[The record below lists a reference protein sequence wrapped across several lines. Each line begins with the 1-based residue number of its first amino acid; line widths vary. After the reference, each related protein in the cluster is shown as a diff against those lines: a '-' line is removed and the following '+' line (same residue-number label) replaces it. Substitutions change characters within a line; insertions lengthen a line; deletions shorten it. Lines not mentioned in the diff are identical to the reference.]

1 MQYQTGQ
8 SIPARHDWPGAVI
21 PIRCVLCHSP
31 HWLFWP
37 SWDLREL
44 LFSLCGGRN
53 NAAVPLSS
61 WYTCQLP
68 SPAYTCKALL
78 GHYSVNV
85 TLLIFQDT
93 RL

>member
-53 NAAVPLSS
+53 SRCGPLVPGAHASYRHQPTRVKPC
-61 WYTCQLP
+61 W
-68 SPAYTCKALL
+68 AI
-78 GHYSVNV
+78 
-85 TLLIFQDT
+85 TLLMSHY
-93 RL
+93 